1 MKTALVLLTAAVL
14 LSLALNADAEGLSR
28 YDQIFHLHQQGLITI
43 PAKMTETGEYLC
55 YSRANPNTPIFLV
68 VEARPNQ
75 VRRMRA
81 SSESLQRLVAGVKV
95 PLAPVQLP
103 IFNGTLLGGHSR
115 SENLLESLLND
126 RLRPTVF
133 FGMSYHPVTGR
144 QLAAILK
151 VAPDQDLETACAN
164 TETLEY
170 VCIENVSEI

>member
-1 MKTALVLLTAAVL
+1 MAGLLLLIQGMKIALVVLTAAVL
-14 LSLALNADAEGLSR
+14 LSLAFNADAEGLSR

-95 PLAPVQLP
+95 PLAPV
-103 IFNGTLLGGHSR
+103 
-115 SENLLESLLND
+115 
-126 RLRPTVF
+126 
-133 FGMSYHPVTGR
+133 GR